1 MIEWEKMG
9 LSVTF
14 FCAMTGPGDEE
25 CETHDE
31 AETRDDQER
40 QTDDA
45 VFTPLVVLLRS
56 VCKGIPHRKAGV
68 DTRGKTIL
76 TVAAER
82 ASRLQQH
89 DEILREIVIV

>member
-1 MIEWEKMG
+1 MG
-9 LSVTF
+9 LLVAFLPAAS
-14 FCAMTGPGDEE
+14 GPGDEE
-25 CETHDE
+25 HEAYDE
-31 AETRDDQER
+31 ADTREDQKR

-45 VFTPLVVLLRS
+45 VFTPLVILLRS

-76 TVAAER
+76 AVAAER

-89 DEILREIVIV
+89 DEILREIMIVGADLQ